1 MNFIRFTE
9 CSRTPTQYCYV
20 DCLDGHN
27 IFLFTIPHPCN
38 RITAR
43 GFTHP
48 CFWAGLV
55 TDFGPWNIGR
65 CNASR
70 PGWDM
75 LAHWSLPTD
84 SSWNP
89 LPHGWGRANPM
100 SYVTLL
106 PSCPPADPLAT
117 ADSARSAKPGPNR
130 NCPGPLLMFRIMNKC
145 YVEPLS
151 FDTVIQ

>member
-65 CNASR
+65 SNASR
-70 PGWDM
+70 PGTC
-75 LAHWSLPTD
+75 LYTEARPLTLP
-84 SSWNP
+84 
-89 LPHGWGRANPM
+89 G
-100 SYVTLL
+100 TL
-106 PSCPPADPLAT
+106 CHMGEA
-117 ADSARSAKPGPNR
+117 GPTQWAMWP
-130 NCPGPLLMFRIMNKC
+130 CYLHVPLLTHWQ
-145 YVEPLS
+145 LQ
-151 FDTVIQ
+151 TVLDQPSLGQTGTAQAHCWCSESWTSVMWSH